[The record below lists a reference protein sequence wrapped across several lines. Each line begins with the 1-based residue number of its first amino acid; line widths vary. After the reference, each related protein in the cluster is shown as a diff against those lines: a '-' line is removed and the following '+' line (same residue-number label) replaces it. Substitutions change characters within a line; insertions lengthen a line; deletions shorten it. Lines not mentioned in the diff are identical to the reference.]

1 MEYPHWLIAAGAV
14 LLMLGFVGLALR
26 KRAVEGDL
34 DDALTSGQGQSEP
47 EAELAQTQDAD
58 RMMKEKGS
66 LGRKVQR
73 LRQGPE
79 MTVLIYVDTNKQVG
93 DQDHLM
99 VFANADAAETWF
111 EENDPEGVAF
121 EYEVRE

>member
-58 RMMKEKGS
+58 RMMKEKKRDRWAERFSGYD
-66 LGRKVQR
+66 K
-73 LRQGPE
+73 GP
-79 MTVLIYVDTNKQVG
+79 K
-93 DQDHLM
+93 
-99 VFANADAAETWF
+99 
-111 EENDPEGVAF
+111 
-121 EYEVRE
+121 